1 MVSTLGKL
9 ELHLI
14 DPLSR
19 QQLLDAVRLR
29 RDYLPADL
37 LVGLEEQGTDQLR
50 LLLLTSRLIEV
61 LRELRG
67 RAWFRNLKR
76 D

>member
-1 MVSTLGKL
+1 MISTLGKL

-19 QQLLDAVRLR
+19 QQLLDAVRLQR
-29 RDYLPADL
+29 NCLPADL

-50 LLLLTSRLIEV
+50 LLLLTARLIEV

-67 RAWFRNLKR
+67 RAWFRNLG
-76 D
+76 